1 MIFKRTTRMGV
12 PFASLAFTSLFEA
25 LAYTKGSR
33 SSWQFFQYLGSLVT
47 MFGALNWTNI
57 LVTYVQFI

>member
-1 MIFKRTTRMGV
+1 MGV